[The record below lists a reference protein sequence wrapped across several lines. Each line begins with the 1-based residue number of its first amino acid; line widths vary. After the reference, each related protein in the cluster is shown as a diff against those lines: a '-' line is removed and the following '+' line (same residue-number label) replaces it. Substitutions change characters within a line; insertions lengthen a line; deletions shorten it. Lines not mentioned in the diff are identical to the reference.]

1 MARKRSDDQGKIM
14 PFKYDAEGRI
24 VIQEVN
30 GQKLPVFVH
39 ADGKETPFD
48 GDSTIGTISRLNGEA
63 KTHREAKEAAE
74 ARAKLFDGI
83 EDADAARKALETIKN
98 IKDGD
103 LMTASK
109 VEEIKAAA
117 KRAAEEQVTAA
128 NKSHAEE
135 LTRTK
140 AERDGLQ
147 ATLYD
152 ERIGG
157 SFDRSKFITD
167 KLAIPGDI
175 AKAAFGKAFKIEE
188 GKTVA
193 YDATGNKIF
202 SRVRPGDLADFDEA
216 LETLVENY
224 PHRDQIM
231 KGSGASGSGA
241 SGGAGSGGK
250 KAYSRAE
257 FNTFDPTR
265 QAQVAADVRGGKATL
280 ND

>member
-1 MARKRSDDQGKIM
+1 M

-24 VIQEVN
+24 VTQDVS
-30 GQKLPVFVH
+30 GQKLPVFIH

-63 KTHREAKEAAE
+63 KGHRERAEAAE
-74 ARAKLFDGI
+74 KIAKAFEGI
-83 EDADAARKALETIKN
+83 EDAEAARKALETMKN

-103 LMTASK
+103 LIAAGK

-117 KRAAEEQVTAA
+117 KRAAEEQVEAA
-128 NKSHAEE
+128 NKQFAND
-135 LTRTK
+135 LAK
-140 AERDGLQ
+140 AKSERDALQ
-147 ATLYD
+147 SQLYD
-152 ERIGG
+152 EKIGG
-157 SFDRSKFITD
+157 SFDRSKFIAE

-175 AKAAFGKAFKIEE
+175 AKAAFGKAFKIED

-193 YDATGNKIF
+193 YDSTGNKIF
-202 SRVRPGDLADFDEA
+202 SRVRPGDLATFDEA

-224 PHRDQIM
+224 PYRDQIM

-250 KAYSRAE
+250 KSYSRAE
-257 FNTFDPTR
+257 FNTFDAAK
-265 QAQVAADVRGGKATL
+265 QAQVAADVRAGKAAL

>member
-1 MARKRSDDQGKIM
+1 MKLKLDEQGHVVVQDGK
-14 PFKYDAEGRI
+14 
-24 VIQEVN
+24 
-30 GQKLPVFVH
+30 PVFTH
-39 ADGKETPFD
+39 EDGRDVPFD
-48 GDSTIGTISRLNGEA
+48 AVATVATITRLNSEA
-63 KTHREAKEAAE
+63 RTHREAKEAAE
-74 ARAKLFDGI
+74 ARVKLFEGI
-83 EDADAARKALETIKN
+83 EDADAARKALETVKN

-103 LMTASK
+103 LIAAGK

-128 NKSHAEE
+128 NRSHAEE

-175 AKAAFGKAFKIEE
+175 AKAAFGKAFKIED

-241 SGGAGSGGK
+241 NGGSGSGGK
-250 KAYSRAE
+250 KAYTRAE
-257 FNTFDPTR
+257 FNTFEPAK
-265 QAQVAADVRGGKATL
+265 QAEVAAAVRGGKATL

>member
-1 MARKRSDDQGKIM
+1 M

-24 VIQEVN
+24 VTLEVN

-39 ADGKETPFD
+39 SDGKETPFD
-48 GDSTIGTISRLNGEA
+48 GDGTIGTITRLNGEA
-63 KTHREAKEAAE
+63 KQNRERAEAAE
-74 ARAKLFDGI
+74 TRSKLFEGI
-83 EDADAARKALETIKN
+83 EDADAARKALETVKN

-103 LMTASK
+103 LIAAGK

-128 NKSHAEE
+128 NRSHAEE

-175 AKAAFGKAFKIEE
+175 AKAAFGKAFKIED

-241 SGGAGSGGK
+241 NGGSGSGGK
-250 KAYSRAE
+250 KAYTRAE
-257 FNTFDPTR
+257 FNTFEPAK
-265 QAQVAADVRGGKATL
+265 QAEVAAAVRTGKATL

>member
-1 MARKRSDDQGKIM
+1 
-14 PFKYDAEGRI
+14 
-24 VIQEVN
+24 
-30 GQKLPVFVH
+30 VFVH
-39 ADGKETPFD
+39 ADGKESPFD
-48 GDSTIGTISRLNGEA
+48 GDGTIGTITRLNGEA
-63 KTHREAKEAAE
+63 KSHREAKEAAE
-74 ARAKLFDGI
+74 TRVKLFEGI
-83 EDADAARKALETIKN
+83 DDAEAARKALETVKN

-103 LMTASK
+103 LIQAGK

-117 KRAAEEQVTAA
+117 KRAAEEQVEAA
-128 NKSHAEE
+128 NKQFVAE
-135 LTRTK
+135 LAKTK
-140 AERDGLQ
+140 TERDALQ
-147 ATLYD
+147 NQLYD
-152 ERIGG
+152 EKIGG
-157 SFDRSKFITD
+157 SFDRSKFIAD

-175 AKAAFGKAFKIEE
+175 AKAAFGRAFKIED
-188 GKTVA
+188 GKMVA

-202 SRVRPGDLADFDEA
+202 SRTRIGELANFDEA
-216 LETLVENY
+216 LETLVESY

-257 FNTFDPTR
+257 FNTFDPAK

>member
-1 MARKRSDDQGKIM
+1 MKLKT
-14 PFKYDAEGRI
+14 
-24 VIQEVN
+24 VEVN
-30 GQKLPVFVH
+30 GVTYAELQ
-39 ADGKETPFD
+39 DGKPAYVHDD
-48 GDSTIGTISRLNGEA
+48 GKTIGFDAPATVATITRLNGES
-63 KTHREAKEAAE
+63 KGHREAKEAAE

-83 EDADAARKALETIKN
+83 DDADAARKALDTVKN

-103 LMTASK
+103 LIAAGK

-117 KRAAEEQVTAA
+117 KRAAEDQVEAA
-128 NKSHAEE
+128 NKQFVAE
-135 LTRTK
+135 LAKTK
-140 AERDGLQ
+140 TERDALQ
-147 ATLYD
+147 GQLYD
-152 ERIGG
+152 EKIGG
-157 SFDRSKFITD
+157 SFDRSKFIAE
-167 KLAIPGDI
+167 KLAIPGDM
-175 AKAAFGKAFKIEE
+175 AKAAFGRAFKIED

-202 SRVRPGDLADFDEA
+202 SRTRIGELANFDEA
-216 LETLVENY
+216 LETLVESY

-257 FNTFDPTR
+257 FNTFDPAK
-265 QAQVAADVRGGKATL
+265 QAAVAADVRGGKATL

>member
-1 MARKRSDDQGKIM
+1 MKLKLDDQGH
-14 PFKYDAEGRI
+14 
-24 VIQEVN
+24 VVVQ
-30 GQKLPVFVH
+30 
-39 ADGKETPFD
+39 DGKPVYVHDDGREIAFD
-48 GDSTIGTISRLNGEA
+48 APGTVANISRLNSEA
-63 KTHREAKEAAE
+63 KGHREAKEAAE

-83 EDADAARKALETIKN
+83 EDADAARKAIETMKN

-103 LMTASK
+103 LITAGK

-117 KRAAEEQVTAA
+117 KRAAEEQVAA
-128 NKSHAEE
+128 ASKQHVEE
-135 LTRTK
+135 LGRLK
-140 AERDGLQ
+140 VERDTLQ
-147 ATLYD
+147 TTLYD
-152 ERIGG
+152 EKIGG
-157 SFDRSKFITD
+157 SFDRSKFIAE

-175 AKAAFGKAFKIEE
+175 AKAAFGKAFKIED

-231 KGSGASGSGA
+231 RGSGA
-241 SGGAGSGGK
+241 SGGGASGGGSSGGK
-250 KAYSRAE
+250 RAYTRAE
-257 FNTFDPTR
+257 FNSFDPTK
-265 QAQVAADVRGGKATL
+265 QAAVAAEVRTGKATL

>member
-1 MARKRSDDQGKIM
+1 M
-14 PFKYDAEGRI
+14 PFKYDADGRI
-24 VIQEVN
+24 VVQEVN

-39 ADGKETPFD
+39 ADGKESPFD
-48 GDSTIGTISRLNGEA
+48 GDGTIGTITRLNGEA
-63 KTHREAKEAAE
+63 KGHRERAEAAE
-74 ARAKLFDGI
+74 KIAKAFEGI
-83 EDADAARKALETIKN
+83 EDAEAARKALETMKN

-103 LMTASK
+103 LIAAGK

-117 KRAAEEQVTAA
+117 RRTAEEQVEAA
-128 NKSHAEE
+128 NKQFVAE
-135 LTRTK
+135 LAKTK
-140 AERDGLQ
+140 GERDTLQ
-147 ATLYD
+147 SQLYD
-152 ERIGG
+152 EKIGG
-157 SFDRSKFITD
+157 SFDRSKFIAE
-167 KLAIPGDI
+167 KLAIPGDM
-175 AKAAFGKAFKIEE
+175 AKAAFGRAFKIED

-202 SRVRPGDLADFDEA
+202 SRTRIGELANFDEA
-216 LETLVENY
+216 LETLVESY

-257 FNTFDPTR
+257 FNKFDPVK